1 MSKEKEVKSEQKY
14 NKSAFID
21 AAADSKERIILQIVL
36 EDGKSYAKDDVA
48 KKVSAWKT
56 KEVKA

>member
-14 NKSAFID
+14 KKSAFIE
-21 AAADSKERIILQIVL
+21 AAAGSKERLILQIVL
-36 EDGKSYAKDDVA
+36 DDGESYSKDEATEKVA
-48 KKVSAWKT
+48 EWKK